1 MLCQG
6 LALNDDLQKLLA
18 KHEAIVS
25 GSPVSQ
31 KRPEAGSGQALVDV
45 DSPLVDT
52 GESSKQADGRYLCP
66 CHFYFGWKLVLV
78 NFLALVMI

>member
-25 GSPVSQ
+25 GTPGSQ
-31 KRPEAGSGQALVDV
+31 EKPEAASGQALVDV
-45 DSPLVDT
+45 DAPLVDT
-52 GESSKQADGRYLCP
+52 GESSKQAHGRYSYSCKYAFPFWLEIDAC
-66 CHFYFGWKLVLV
+66 
-78 NFLALVMI
+78 NFSSA